1 MTTTKTNIHDYIQ
14 HNFLCDRLSP
24 TKQQHRLNAV
34 VSIGYDSPPPPPIQN
49 IRLSRNEA
57 ALITLECKNVTTDC
71 ANSKYIAK
79 KQLAYS
85 FHLIPKVKIQ
95 PFHKDLGCSAKYL
108 IFCVTEEFMDWLS
121 GKWVG
126 TQTTEGGKKENK
138 KKISLEIILCV
149 HKHQLLEQAG
159 DGKKQKEKK
168 KQKTNHIPD
177 NCKHPHQYLRHRTWP
192 TKQSAR

>member
-34 VSIGYDSPPPPPIQN
+34 VSIGYDSPPPPIQN

-57 ALITLECKNVTTDC
+57 ALVTLECKNVTTDC

-126 TQTTEGGKKENK
+126 TQTTEGGKKR
-138 KKISLEIILCV
+138 
-149 HKHQLLEQAG
+149 
-159 DGKKQKEKK
+159 KQKENLIRNYFVCPQTSTSGASGRWKKTKGEKK
-168 KQKTNHIPD
+168 KQKNKKQITSLTTVNTHI
-177 NCKHPHQYLRHRTWP
+177 NT
-192 TKQSAR
+192 

>member
-1 MTTTKTNIHDYIQ
+1 M
-14 HNFLCDRLSP
+14 RLRS
-24 TKQQHRLNAV
+24 
-34 VSIGYDSPPPPPIQN
+34 
-49 IRLSRNEA
+49 
-57 ALITLECKNVTTDC
+57 LECKNVTTDC

-79 KQLAYS
+79 KQLADS

-126 TQTTEGGKKENK
+126 TQTTEGKK

-159 DGKKQKEKK
+159 DWKKQKEKEKEK
-168 KQKTNHIPD
+168 KIK
-177 NCKHPHQYLRHRTWP
+177 
-192 TKQSAR
+192 

>member
-1 MTTTKTNIHDYIQ
+1 M
-14 HNFLCDRLSP
+14 RLRS
-24 TKQQHRLNAV
+24 
-34 VSIGYDSPPPPPIQN
+34 
-49 IRLSRNEA
+49 
-57 ALITLECKNVTTDC
+57 LECKNVTTDC

-79 KQLAYS
+79 KQLADS

-126 TQTTEGGKKENK
+126 TQTTEGKKKENK

-149 HKHQLLEQAG
+149 HKHQLLEQVG
-159 DGKKQKEKK
+159 DWKKQKEKEKEK
-168 KQKTNHIPD
+168 KIK
-177 NCKHPHQYLRHRTWP
+177 
-192 TKQSAR
+192 